1 MAYSP
6 ATGIIDPFGGQ
17 EDLKNEIIRCV
28 GDPHKRFSEDAL
40 RLMRTIRF
48 AAVLG
53 FTVEPET
60 LRAVHDL
67 HETIGRVA
75 KERIFTE
82 LLKTV
87 CAPYAVEALRA
98 APELFFC
105 AVPQLKN
112 LQDVPQNSKY
122 HMYDVWEH
130 TLHAL
135 ESIGTDDPIACL
147 AILFHDVGKK
157 AVRTTGEDGYDHFF
171 GHAEKSAAF
180 TDEALRALHCDNKTR
195 ENVVELVLLHDTA
208 FPKRTAKFRRLLA
221 KLGYEQFYRLLAVSR
236 ADSLAHAPWCI
247 EGRCKALAD
256 AKSEAEA
263 LQKADFCLS
272 LRQLKITG
280 KDLQA
285 FGFQGKAIGEALNKL
300 LDAVL
305 CGQLPNDR
313 EVLLLHLERYTQK
326 HK

>member
-1 MAYSP
+1 MTLLIDHEPYEVTTFRVDGDYTDGRHPDSVAFTTDIRDDLARRDLTINAMAYSP

-17 EDLKNEIIRCV
+17 EDLKNETIRCV

-87 CAPYAVEALRA
+87 CAPYAAEALRA

-112 LQDVPQNSKY
+112 LKDVPQNSKY
-122 HMYDVWEH
+122 HMYDVWGH

-195 ENVVELVLLHDTA
+195 ENVAELVLLHDTV
-208 FPKRTAKFRRLLA
+208 FPKRTAKFRRLA
-221 KLGYEQFYRLLAVSR
+221 RKARL
-236 ADSLAHAPWCI
+236 
-247 EGRCKALAD
+247 
-256 AKSEAEA
+256 
-263 LQKADFCLS
+263 
-272 LRQLKITG
+272 
-280 KDLQA
+280 
-285 FGFQGKAIGEALNKL
+285 
-300 LDAVL
+300 
-305 CGQLPNDR
+305 
-313 EVLLLHLERYTQK
+313 
-326 HK
+326 

>member
-1 MAYSP
+1 MPSR
-6 ATGIIDPFGGQ
+6 
-17 EDLKNEIIRCV
+17 RCV
-28 GDPHKRFSEDAL
+28 PRRSCFL
-40 RLMRTIRF
+40 R
-48 AAVLG
+48 
-53 FTVEPET
+53 
-60 LRAVHDL
+60 
-67 HETIGRVA
+67 
-75 KERIFTE
+75 
-82 LLKTV
+82 
-87 CAPYAVEALRA
+87 RA
-98 APELFFC
+98 AAQKSPGC
-105 AVPQLKN
+105 AAKQQISHVRR
-112 LQDVPQNSKY
+112 
-122 HMYDVWEH
+122 MGA
-130 TLHAL
+130 HAARAR
-135 ESIGTDDPIACL
+135 SIGTDDPIACL

-272 LRQLKITG
+272 LRQLKINRQRPASVWISGQSNRRSPKQT
-280 KDLQA
+280 LRRC
-285 FGFQGKAIGEALNKL
+285 
-300 LDAVL
+300 AVR
-305 CGQLPNDR
+305 PAS
-313 EVLLLHLERYTQK
+313 E
-326 HK
+326 

>member
-1 MAYSP
+1 M
-6 ATGIIDPFGGQ
+6 
-17 EDLKNEIIRCV
+17 
-28 GDPHKRFSEDAL
+28 
-40 RLMRTIRF
+40 
-48 AAVLG
+48 
-53 FTVEPET
+53 
-60 LRAVHDL
+60 
-67 HETIGRVA
+67 
-75 KERIFTE
+75 
-82 LLKTV
+82 
-87 CAPYAVEALRA
+87 
-98 APELFFC
+98 FFC
-105 AVPQLKN
+105 AVPQLEN
-112 LQDVPQNSKY
+112 LKDVPQNSKY
-122 HMYDVWEH
+122 HIYDVWEH

-195 ENVVELVLLHDTA
+195 ENVAELVLLHDTA

-236 ADSLAHAPWCI
+236 ADSLAHASWCI
-247 EGRCKALAD
+247 EDRCKALAD

-285 FGFQGKAIGEALNKL
+285 FGFQGKAIGETLNKL

>member
-1 MAYSP
+1 M
-6 ATGIIDPFGGQ
+6 
-17 EDLKNEIIRCV
+17 
-28 GDPHKRFSEDAL
+28 
-40 RLMRTIRF
+40 
-48 AAVLG
+48 
-53 FTVEPET
+53 
-60 LRAVHDL
+60 HDL

-122 HMYDVWEH
+122 HMY
-130 TLHAL
+130 
-135 ESIGTDDPIACL
+135 
-147 AILFHDVGKK
+147 DVGKK

-263 LQKADFCLS
+263 L
-272 LRQLKITG
+272 RQLKITG

>member
-1 MAYSP
+1 MKRSGRRRKRAYFHG
-6 ATGIIDPFGGQ
+6 AFKD
-17 EDLKNEIIRCV
+17 R
-28 GDPHKRFSEDAL
+28 L
-40 RLMRTIRF
+40 R
-48 AAVLG
+48 
-53 FTVEPET
+53 
-60 LRAVHDL
+60 
-67 HETIGRVA
+67 
-75 KERIFTE
+75 
-82 LLKTV
+82 TV
-87 CAPYAVEALRA
+87 CRRGARA

-208 FPKRTAKFRRLLA
+208 FPKRTAKFRRLA
-221 KLGYEQFYRLLAVSR
+221 RKARL
-236 ADSLAHAPWCI
+236 
-247 EGRCKALAD
+247 
-256 AKSEAEA
+256 
-263 LQKADFCLS
+263 
-272 LRQLKITG
+272 
-280 KDLQA
+280 
-285 FGFQGKAIGEALNKL
+285 
-300 LDAVL
+300 
-305 CGQLPNDR
+305 
-313 EVLLLHLERYTQK
+313 
-326 HK
+326 